1 MDIWIFWDIWGQ
13 VGRDVEDKGGC
24 LRHFEN
30 IAYSVIFGDTV
41 YCLKKEQLARIPK
54 LGFQSVTD
62 SVLESI
68 WMDCNYFLDP
78 PLRSATAASMGQY
91 IDKSNRRVR
100 WALILANR

>member
-1 MDIWIFWDIWGQ
+1 M
-13 VGRDVEDKGGC
+13 
-24 LRHFEN
+24 RHFEN

-68 WMDCNYFLDP
+68 WMDCNYFLDT
-78 PLRSATAASMGQY
+78 PLRSATAASMGQKGTIGQNY
-91 IDKSNRRVR
+91 KDRIPVCNGICFGIHLDG
-100 WALILANR
+100 LQLDGFL